1 MKYTAA
7 HENDFAAM
15 VTVDA
20 GILAGYVFLCSN
32 ETEGECLQRELFG
45 LGAKYLKT
53 MRQIGADTQV
63 RKIFQ
68 PRSWA
73 NSSPF

>member
-1 MKYTAA
+1 
-7 HENDFAAM
+7 M

-20 GILAGYVFLCSN
+20 GIAAGYVFLCSN

-63 RKIFQ
+63 RNFFQ

>member
-1 MKYTAA
+1 
-7 HENDFAAM
+7 M

-20 GILAGYVFLCSN
+20 GDPAGYVFLCSN

-53 MRQIGADTQV
+53 MRQIGAGTQV
-63 RKIFQ
+63 RKTPSR